1 MKSLSSAKA
10 RAGWTNEIF
19 LVQKVADNE
28 KSSTFAPAFRKSGKV
43 DSVAQQVEHNTFNV
57 GVLGSS
63 PSRVTSVG
71 NQSVMTD
78 FLVLYAQSLHTD
90 YSNYFFSHL

>member
-1 MKSLSSAKA
+1 M
-10 RAGWTNEIF
+10 NEIF
-19 LVQKVADNE
+19 CSKKARHKE

-63 PSRVTSVG
+63 PSRVTQKKLNLIDLLSVRFSFFCVLW
-71 NQSVMTD
+71 QTD
-78 FLVLYAQSLHTD
+78 GVLIA
-90 YSNYFFSHL
+90 

>member
-1 MKSLSSAKA
+1 M
-10 RAGWTNEIF
+10 NEIF
-19 LVQKVADNE
+19 CSKKARHKE

-63 PSRVTSVG
+63 PSRVTKFE
-71 NQSVMTD
+71 NQPNTAD
-78 FLVLYAQSLHTD
+78 FLVLCAQGLHAD
-90 YSNYFFSHL
+90 YCTYFFSPL